1 MVKVWPAA
9 AVVNIIKNDWKLD
22 FHHINPEEKDNTI
35 AHMIKFSSIE
45 KLIEEV
51 NKCKLLCANCHREF
65 HYLEKENNITLQE
78 YLGE

>member
-1 MVKVWPAA
+1 
-9 AVVNIIKNDWKLD
+9 
-22 FHHINPEEKDNTI
+22 
-35 AHMIKFSSIE
+35 MIKSSSIE

-51 NKCKLLCANCHREF
+51 DKCKLLCANCHREF

>member
-9 AVVNIIKNDWKLD
+9 AVANIIKNDWKLD

-35 AHMIKFSSIE
+35 AYMIKSSSIE